1 MMNKSL
7 RSSAMDLT
15 QGNPMRLL
23 VLFALPMLVGSVF
36 QLFYNMVDTI
46 VLGKFVSAEA
56 LASVGATSST
66 YSMFIMAANAITN
79 AMSILVSQ
87 AWGARD
93 RGQVKRTVAHAL
105 YMTLLGSV
113 VFGVTALFSAGP
125 IMRLLGT
132 PSNIMEGSIR
142 YIRITCGLMIT
153 SLFYNAAASIL
164 RAIGDSRT
172 PLYFLILCSLLNIA
186 LDLVFVLWL
195 HAGVA
200 GVAWATVISQL
211 VSSILCMAYMWK
223 RYPELRFSSEHMAI
237 RRDIMGSFFRIAGPM
252 LLQNLALS
260 VGMLVITRVIN
271 SFGSDVVAAYT
282 VGSKVEQLITVTF
295 SQVAFSFSIYAGQNY
310 GAKAYERIRLGMRKA
325 GLLLSGLI
333 AFSMVVMLFFAH
345 PLALLFVNS
354 DRPAIL
360 LSSVQMIRIEAV
372 FLPALGAIWLF
383 NSCLRGIG
391 AIIPTVV
398 SSVVELLSKIGLS
411 VLLSTLWGSMG
422 IWFAAP
428 VGWVLGLVPS
438 MLYYFF
444 GGWLKHAI
452 RQDMAQAD
460 GSAPAQ

>member
-1 MMNKSL
+1 MKKSL
-7 RSSAMDLT
+7 RSSALDLT

-23 VLFALPMLVGSVF
+23 ILFALPMLAGSVF
-36 QLFYNMVDTI
+36 QLFYNMVDTV

-66 YSMFIMAANAITN
+66 YSMFVMAANAITN
-79 AMSILVSQ
+79 ALSILVSQ
-87 AWGARD
+87 AWGAKD
-93 RGQVKRTVAHAL
+93 GGQVKRTVAHAL
-105 YMTLLGSV
+105 YMTLLGSA
-113 VFGVTALFSAGP
+113 VFGLAAFFSAEP
-125 IMRLLGT
+125 MMRLLGT
-132 PSNIMEGSIR
+132 PPNIIEGSIC
-142 YIRITCGLMIT
+142 YIRITCGLMIA

-186 LDLVFVLWL
+186 LDLAFVLWL

-200 GVAWATVISQL
+200 GVAWATVIAQL
-211 VSSILCMAYMWK
+211 VSSLLCIAYMWK
-223 RYPELRFSSEHMAI
+223 RYPELRFTREHMPVQRALL
-237 RRDIMGSFFRIAGPM
+237 GSFFRIAGPM
-252 LLQNLALS
+252 LLQNLTLS

-310 GAKAYERIRLGMRKA
+310 GARAYGRIGLGMRKA

-333 AFSMVVMLFFAH
+333 ALSMTVMLLFAR
-345 PLALLFVNS
+345 PLALLFVNG
-354 DRPAIL
+354 DQAAIL
-360 LSSVQMIRIEAV
+360 SSSVQMIRIEAV

-391 AIIPTVV
+391 AVAPTVI

-411 VLLSTLWGSMG
+411 LLLSSLWGSTG

-428 VGWVLGLVPS
+428 VGWVLGLAPS

-444 GGWLKHAI
+444 GGWMKRAVS
-452 RQDMAQAD
+452 RDMAQAGD
-460 GSAPAQ
+460 SATAS